1 MLIAQISDTHM
12 AGAGKK
18 TYGIA
23 PMAENLAR
31 CIDHINQLVPLP
43 DVVLVT
49 GDIANA
55 GRPAEF
61 TQATSLLAKLK
72 MPFHVVPGNHD
83 EQSRLLASF
92 GRPACSAI
100 EGGFICYVVDG
111 YDVRMIGLDSTM
123 AGASG
128 GQICQTR
135 ADWLDHVLGQV
146 PDKPTLIFMHHP
158 PLKCNVLETDEDG
171 FEGANLLAGVV
182 AKYSNIERIV
192 CGHIHLTTHA
202 RWHGTVVSTAPS
214 MGMQL
219 GLDLTMKRRSE
230 FFLED
235 PGYQLHLWTCQ
246 NQLITHTIY
255 VRDRKGPFA
264 FEEH

>member
-31 CIDHINQLVPLP
+31 CVGHINQLEPLP

-49 GDIANA
+49 GDIANVGA
-55 GRPAEF
+55 PAEF
-61 TQATSLLAKLK
+61 AEAASLLAKLK

-83 EQSRLLASF
+83 ERQGLSEHFPA
-92 GRPACSAI
+92 PACSAI
-100 EGGFICYVVDG
+100 DGGFICHVVDD

-123 AGASG
+123 AGAPG
-128 GQICQTR
+128 GQICQAR
-135 ADWLDHVLGQV
+135 ADWLDHVLARE

-171 FEGANLLAGVV
+171 FEGSDRLAAVV
-182 AKYSNIERIV
+182 EKYSNIERIL

-219 GLDLTMKRRSE
+219 GLDLTMQRPSE

-235 PGYQLHLWTCQ
+235 PGYQLHLWTSQ

-255 VRDRKGPFA
+255 VRNRKGPYA
-264 FEEH
+264 FEEQ